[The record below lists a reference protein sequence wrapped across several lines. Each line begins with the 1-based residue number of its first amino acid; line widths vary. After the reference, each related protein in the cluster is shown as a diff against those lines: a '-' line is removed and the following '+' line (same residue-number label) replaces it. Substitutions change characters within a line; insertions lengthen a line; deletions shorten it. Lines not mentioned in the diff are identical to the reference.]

1 MWGIALLA
9 LGAVSAYA
17 WVKTRR
23 YSFDA
28 LAIVAGSAGIMFLVD
43 YLYAYLN
50 GENPVETGEEAL
62 LLTSVLVLAALGLWG
77 LVALYR
83 ALGRKRR

>member
-1 MWGIALLA
+1 MWGFALLA
-9 LGAVSAYA
+9 LGTISAYA
-17 WVKTRR
+17 WVKTRK
-23 YSFDA
+23 YSLDA

-50 GENPVETGEEAL
+50 GENPVETGEEAIA
-62 LLTSVLVLAALGLWG
+62 LTSVLILVTLGLWG

-83 ALGRKRR
+83 ALRSKRQ